1 MAVKF
6 NSLILIFLSY
16 VVIINKLNINFL
28 QKFVCMITISII
40 DMVEHSVNI
49 VEHSVNIV
57 EHSEV
62 MVEHSEVM
70 AEHSLN
76 MVEHSI
82 DMGEHS
88 MDMGEHSVH
97 MGEHSKDMVVHFQDI
112 VEHYKD
118 IVEHSEDMVE
128 HSEDTVEHS
137 VGMVDH
143 SAESGHEL
151 SVIMFLVFLM
161 LFCLSN
167 LFSWMTRRYF
177 NSVLEVNRSLIMLIN
192 GYMIVTSNWVVTI
205 FVSI

>member
-1 MAVKF
+1 
-6 NSLILIFLSY
+6 
-16 VVIINKLNINFL
+16 
-28 QKFVCMITISII
+28 
-40 DMVEHSVNI
+40 MVEHSVNM
-49 VEHSVNIV
+49 V

-62 MVEHSEVM
+62 MVEHS
-70 AEHSLN
+70 
-76 MVEHSI
+76 VEHSI
-82 DMGEHS
+82 DMGKHS
-88 MDMGEHSVH
+88 ID
-97 MGEHSKDMVVHFQDI
+97 MGEHSKDMVVHFQDMIEHFQDI

-118 IVEHSEDMVE
+118 I
-128 HSEDTVEHS
+128 VEHS

-167 LFSWMTRRYF
+167 LFSWMTRRYL

-205 FVSI
+205 YVSI